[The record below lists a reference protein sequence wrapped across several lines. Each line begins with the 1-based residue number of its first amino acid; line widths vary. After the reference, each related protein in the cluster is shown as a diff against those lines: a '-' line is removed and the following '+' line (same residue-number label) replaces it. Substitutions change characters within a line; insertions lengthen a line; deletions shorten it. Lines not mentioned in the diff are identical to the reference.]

1 MRVQQMADDI
11 SPLIVEWLRE
21 YIYNKNIVFTLED
34 LIHIHNS
41 KDILLIENLVEFRNY
56 LESKLFEI
64 DYTNI
69 VVLLEHI

>member
-1 MRVQQMADDI
+1 MADDI

-56 LESKLFEI
+56 LENPLQDIF
-64 DYTNI
+64 
-69 VVLLEHI
+69 